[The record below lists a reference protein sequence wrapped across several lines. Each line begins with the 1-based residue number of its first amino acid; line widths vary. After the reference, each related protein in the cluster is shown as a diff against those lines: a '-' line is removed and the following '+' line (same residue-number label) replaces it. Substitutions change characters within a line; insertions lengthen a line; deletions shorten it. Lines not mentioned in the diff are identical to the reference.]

1 MVRESKLVP
10 ACSTE
15 TTKIVIMTKGVQRL
29 GLGDCFFIVV
39 RVMFV
44 CVCVVV
50 VHYPL
55 IVTGESQN
63 GEFDGAVIPI
73 GWGLSPRRNMAKQ
86 SNDTSARGNRNETEE
101 GVLLIFKVGNK
112 GRG

>member
-44 CVCVVV
+44 CVCGGGPFSVN
-50 VHYPL
+50 
-55 IVTGESQN
+55 S
-63 GEFDGAVIPI
+63 DGGI
-73 GWGLSPRRNMAKQ
+73 SK
-86 SNDTSARGNRNETEE
+86 RG
-101 GVLLIFKVGNK
+101 I
-112 GRG
+112 